1 MSVIRTLGIPA
12 VYLVYFQEKT
22 GITGPE
28 PIGSYSPEDV
38 VFLLKDISGAQLERP
53 TEDREEAIQSG
64 VHYSEMLPVEYRPTE
79 QYLSLFHETLGESA
93 SRIAEAAA
101 IVAELILRKKGPGIV
116 LASLARAGTPVGV
129 LIKRYLKQI
138 HSLDVP
144 HYSLSIIRGKG
155 MDENAVRYI
164 AQQHPDRKIQFL
176 DGWTGKGAI
185 RRVLAESCRQLREK
199 YGLEVEDDLAVL
211 ADPGRCAET
220 FGTRDDYL
228 IPSAC
233 LNATVSGLVSRTV
246 LREDLIG
253 PGDFH
258 GAKYYREWAGEDLSN
273 HFVDWVSEHFREA
286 ARKAQLEADQ
296 LHMQQ
301 DACRATW
308 QGMKDISRI
317 QQDFGIQDINLIKP
331 GVGET
336 TRVLLRRVPWKILVN
351 RLDNPDLKHIMMLA
365 EDRNVPVEEYPGLS
379 YSCCGI
385 IKPLKE
391 GAV

>member
-1 MSVIRTLGIPA
+1 MTKIR
-12 VYLVYFQEKT
+12 
-22 GITGPE
+22 GPQ
-28 PIGSYSPEDV
+28 PIGSYKPEDV
-38 VFLLKDISGAQLERP
+38 IFLLKDISGAQLERP

-79 QYLSLFHETLGESA
+79 RYLSLFHETLSEA
-93 SRIAEAAA
+93 SYRIAEAAGT
-101 IVAELILRKKGPGIV
+101 VAELILHRKGPDVV

-138 HSLDVP
+138 HNLDVP

-155 MDENAVRYI
+155 MDENAVLYI
-164 AQQHPDRKIQFL
+164 AQQHPHRRIQFV

-185 RRVLAESCRQLREK
+185 RRVLTESCRKLREK

-220 FGTRDDYL
+220 FGTREDYL

-233 LNATVSGLVSRTV
+233 LNSTVSGLVSRTV
-246 LREDLIG
+246 LRDDLIG
-253 PGDFH
+253 PGEFH
-258 GAKYYREWAGEDLSN
+258 GAKYYREWMEEDLTNYFADMISGQ
-273 HFVDWVSEHFREA
+273 FA
-286 ARKAQLEADQ
+286 AVFRKAQLAAEQ
-296 LHMQQ
+296 LLEQQ
-301 DACRATW
+301 DDSRVTW
-308 QGMKDISRI
+308 QGMKDVRRI
-317 QQDFGIQDINLIKP
+317 QQVFGIPDSNLIKP

-336 TRVLLRRVPWKILVN
+336 TRVLLRRIPWKILVN
-351 RLDNPDLKHIMMLA
+351 RLDNPDLKHIRMLA
-365 EDRNVPVEEYPGLS
+365 AERNVPVEEFPGLS

-391 GAV
+391 GTV